1 MQSSPDSC
9 QQQQMKIETDGWYI
23 NLEYGL
29 NCGSEKSSQ
38 WARRSATGGCQDRY
52 EYKTTGPTRL
62 GYPLLETMAMSGPDG
77 RVMFTTV
84 KEVVDVSRQPLDAAL
99 FDVPAGY
106 SEVRSQPELSA
117 GPSAAY
123 SMAMSQSQSG
133 QTNHGTTD
141 SPMSNTS
148 ANAPAKIRVGVVE
161 LNNKTKTQVS
171 TDSLREQLIA
181 ALNGNGL
188 DAIGLNASAP
198 NEAAIEA
205 KAKGCSYILYTEISS
220 LKNAS
225 AAKKLG
231 GIFGQAAGVGTG
243 GAGKSEA
250 RFDFRLVATGSSS
263 PTLQSSAAGKEDSQ
277 EASVNAAVQ
286 SEASAVASAVNKM

>member
-1 MQSSPDSC
+1 
-9 QQQQMKIETDGWYI
+9 
-23 NLEYGL
+23 
-29 NCGSEKSSQ
+29 
-38 WARRSATGGCQDRY
+38 
-52 EYKTTGPTRL
+52 
-62 GYPLLETMAMSGPDG
+62 
-77 RVMFTTV
+77 
-84 KEVVDVSRQPLDAAL
+84 
-99 FDVPAGY
+99 
-106 SEVRSQPELSA
+106 
-117 GPSAAY
+117 
-123 SMAMSQSQSG
+123 MAMSQSPSG

-141 SPMSNTS
+141 NPMSSTP

-181 ALNGNGL
+181 ALNGNAI
-188 DAIGLNASAP
+188 DAIGLNASSP

-205 KAKGCSYILYTEISS
+205 KAKGCSYILYTDIST
-220 LKNAS
+220 LKSAS

-250 RFDFRLVATGSSS
+250 RFDFRLVPTGSSS